1 MHTNRGPEP
10 AGRSGPRGCC
20 LTVCGRGTLS
30 VCCSQLLFGPD
41 LGTRSGRQ
49 VPGQR
54 AVDGDSVR
62 QKPWQGRNTN
72 RPSFGRLLSP
82 KGLAPSV
89 CDSWYDLTLARG
101 VAISQHDVENRHR
114 FVNDCLPDLVGRG
127 EKIFRRSRQ
136 HLHQASH
143 RPHEPLCPQGR
154 SRRRRGVPRAIRE
167 GGHSRRGVLLPDLG
181 PRRTLAQARASPLRR
196 PGRRPCPQR
205 QVQGRRRP
213 AYRARRSR

>member
-1 MHTNRGPEP
+1 M
-10 AGRSGPRGCC
+10 
-20 LTVCGRGTLS
+20 
-30 VCCSQLLFGPD
+30 CCSQLLFGPD

-62 QKPWQGRNTN
+62 RKPWQGRNTN
-72 RPSFGRLLSP
+72 RPSIRRLLSP

-89 CDSWYDLTLARG
+89 CDSWYDWTLARE

-136 HLHQASH
+136 HLHQESH
-143 RPHEPLCPQGR
+143 QPPGPLCPQGR
-154 SRRRRGVPRAIRE
+154 GRRPRAPPGRSGRARIPV
-167 GGHSRRGVLLPDLG
+167 GLSSCPAGAPQ
-181 PRRTLAQARASPLRR
+181 RTVAQARASGLRR
-196 PGRRPCPQR
+196 LGRRPRRQR
-205 QVQGRRRP
+205 LVQARRRFPLRARRCGGSRRRP
-213 AYRARRSR
+213 VGRPRQRSQVA